1 MSAIPIR
8 IASMSSTS
16 TQSLL
21 RLLEECRG
29 IKLRVSAESDH
40 DLLPDQALPKQLQN
54 LSSVLVKLSRPKEA
68 EVLQDVYSH
77 IESPTDFGGLGLDGT
92 QETSSEE
99 DAEILFLVSAY
110 LQALNSVERSKKPAA
125 LLKERPPGRRGMTL
139 SEKIFASHDIER
151 RGWIKPGD
159 VVVVEVDWVM
169 ASELSWYGMEK
180 TYNALGKPGIFR
192 NDRFWLAGDHV
203 VDPRIKDA
211 PKVKAMVD
219 SSERARQVFKMTENQ
234 GMNYTIMHTEFARER
249 AQPGTL
255 VVGSDSHTC
264 SAGSL
269 GSLAIGLGTA
279 DVTMPL
285 ITGETWFRIP
295 ESVSIKFVGKP
306 SPGIGG
312 KDVILYI
319 LQQLKR
325 NTVAAER
332 VVEFSGP
339 GLKHLSIDARF
350 AIANMCT
357 EFGGVSGIF
366 VPDEITK
373 DYIERRKSPKH
384 KTGSTYFRPDD
395 DAEYAETHTIDLT
408 KVESF
413 IARYPSPD
421 DVVPVSELEGTALDG
436 CFIGACTTAEEDLI
450 LAALA
455 LEAGLKIGKT
465 PVKNFK
471 RKVVPGSLPI
481 RNKLDRLGL
490 TEIYRKA
497 GFEVGIPGCSYCVGL
512 AADKASQGETWLSSQ
527 NRNFENR
534 MGPGSIGHIT
544 SAATVAA
551 SSFDMRITNPLS
563 LLDAID
569 PQRLADC
576 LVNGKSTAKKA
587 SPQYYEPGFDA
598 SEDVAEDAGMS
609 ETYSTDA
616 DSLSKAIETVSVSPT
631 TDVSSAALFGS
642 AGDMAS
648 PSSIKKG
655 KLQRLGDFVDTD
667 ALAPNEALATASGQ
681 EEWAE
686 FCLKYTYPEF
696 RQKAKEGY
704 NIVVA
709 GAAFGCGSS
718 REVAVTALLGCKIQV
733 VIAKSFAFIYG
744 RNQPNLGL
752 LGIVMTDPAFYEVA
766 TDGAEIAVDLDN
778 LKIDILTDDGVK
790 TFPFQISAMER
801 QLFECGG
808 ITDAWKKWGR
818 TLWKEMCQ
826 GPGRAPPR
834 KAEPLESI
842 KKDLQW

>member
-1 MSAIPIR
+1 MCAISVLVENQNL
-8 IASMSSTS
+8 AATK
-16 TQSLL
+16 LL
-21 RLLEECRG
+21 RHLEEGRG
-29 IKLRVSAESDH
+29 IQFRVVTGNDADVI
-40 DLLPDQALPKQLQN
+40 PDEALPKQL
-54 LSSVLVKLSRPKEA
+54 LTVSSILVSHGRFKEA
-68 EVLQDVYSH
+68 EVLQDVYNH
-77 IESPTDFGGLGLDGT
+77 IQTPTDFGGLGLDAT
-92 QETSSEE
+92 QQTTSESNV
-99 DAEILFLVSAY
+99 EILFLVSAY
-110 LQALNSVERSKKPAA
+110 LQALSSVERSKKPAP
-125 LLKERPPGRRGMTL
+125 LLKERPAGRRGMTL
-139 SEKIFASHDIER
+139 SEKIFAAHDIER
-151 RGWIKPGD
+151 RGWVKPGD
-159 VVVVEVDWVM
+159 VVVVEVDWIM
-169 ASELSWYGMEK
+169 ASELSWSGMEK
-180 TYNALGKPGIFR
+180 TYNVLGKPGIFR

-219 SSERARQVFKMTENQ
+219 ASDRARQVFKMTENQ

-264 SAGSL
+264 SAGSM

-295 ESVSIKFVGKP
+295 ESVSIQFINEP

-319 LQQLKR
+319 LKELKR

-339 GLKHLSIDARF
+339 GLKHLSCDARF

-357 EFGGVSGIF
+357 EFGGVTGIF
-366 VPDEITK
+366 VPDVITEQ
-373 DYIERRKSPKH
+373 YIKKRKSPKH
-384 KTGSTYFRPDD
+384 KSGSTYFKPDD
-395 DAEYAETHTIDLT
+395 DAEYAETHIIDLA
-408 KVESF
+408 KVEAY

-421 DVVPVSELEGTALDG
+421 DVVPVSVLQGSHLDG

-455 LEAGLKIGKT
+455 LEAGLEMGKG
-465 PVKNFK
+465 PIKSGK

-490 TEIYRKA
+490 IDVYEKA

-512 AADKASQGETWLSSQ
+512 AADKASAGEIWLSSQ

-544 SAATVAA
+544 SAITVAA
-551 SSFDMRITNPLS
+551 SSFDMQITNPQE

-569 PQRLADC
+569 AQRLESC
-576 LVNGKSTAKKA
+576 LGTKNTAQNVPPEYFEPGTGPPAVVFNDHETDGAGREAEPIVEDIVRTKSINDDSSALPPLSARDMGKSTA
-587 SPQYYEPGFDA
+587 
-598 SEDVAEDAGMS
+598 
-609 ETYSTDA
+609 
-616 DSLSKAIETVSVSPT
+616 
-631 TDVSSAALFGS
+631 
-642 AGDMAS
+642 
-648 PSSIKKG
+648 IKTG
-655 KLQRLGDFVDTD
+655 RVQRLGDFVDTD
-667 ALAPNEALATASGQ
+667 ALAPNEALAIASGP

-686 FCLKYTYPEF
+686 FCLKYTYPDF
-696 RQKAKEGY
+696 RRRAKEGY
-704 NIVVA
+704 NVVVA

-718 REVAVTALLGCKIQV
+718 REVAVTALQGCKIQV

-752 LGIVMTDPAFYEVA
+752 LGIVMSDPAFYEVA
-766 TDGAEIAVDLDN
+766 IDGVELSVDLDN
-778 LKIDILTDDGVK
+778 LIIEVQTDAGAD

-808 ITDAWKKWGR
+808 VTDAWKKWGR
-818 TLWKEMCQ
+818 TLWAEMCR
-826 GPGRAPPR
+826 GPGKTPSSR
-834 KAEPLESI
+834 KAEPLEKS
-842 KKDLQW
+842 KEELQW